1 MGRKRIPLNQK
12 RVTVTVS
19 LPQGL
24 IDRFDSSLNGRT
36 RSRTLQGIIEA
47 SLKNNVLIED
57 FAHQHQWVCLDC
69 SSSWRTNRPKN
80 RTFVCHSKSCRSD
93 KIEYVGLDFKSTI

>member
-24 IDRFDSSLNGRT
+24 IDRFDSTLNGRT

-57 FAHQHQWVCLDC
+57 FAHHHQWVCLDC
-69 SSSWRTNRPKN
+69 SISWRTKRPKN
-80 RTFVCHSKSCRSD
+80 RTFVCYSKSCRSD
-93 KIEYVGLDFKSTI
+93 KIDYVGLWREGDE